1 MSRSILK
8 SAIPTLL
15 LTILIAAQPFNAFS
29 QGTNHTCGAAN
40 VHNPAVTYGQVTDVD
55 GNAYKT
61 VVIVDLVWFAENLKV
76 TRFQNGD
83 SIPNVSDSVTWR
95 GLTGP
100 GMCSYR
106 NDASYDCPQ
115 GKLYNYFVATDPRNP
130 CPFGWRVPSITDF
143 NKLINFFDSTANGGA
158 PSSLPNN
165 AGGFLKS
172 AGLTYWQAPN
182 VNATN
187 ASGFSALPNGS
198 RADIGAFSTSNKQS
212 AGYWYTTQ
220 VGPGMGFFLEL
231 AFTQDYAVRNAY
243 WARYG
248 ICLRCVTDQSSATT
262 NEMESSDLNVFPNPA
277 SESIHVG
284 VGSAMIGQD
293 YIIYDLTGR
302 ITLTGILDSEN
313 MTISIAGLP
322 VGMYFLKLPKTNAPV
337 VKIIKQ

>member
-1 MSRSILK
+1 
-8 SAIPTLL
+8 
-15 LTILIAAQPFNAFS
+15 
-29 QGTNHTCGAAN
+29 
-40 VHNPAVTYGQVTDVD
+40 
-55 GNAYKT
+55 
-61 VVIVDLVWFAENLKV
+61 
-76 TRFQNGD
+76 
-83 SIPNVSDSVTWR
+83 
-95 GLTGP
+95 
-100 GMCSYR
+100 
-106 NDASYDCPQ
+106 
-115 GKLYNYFVATDPRNP
+115 
-130 CPFGWRVPSITDF
+130 
-143 NKLINFFDSTANGGA
+143 LINFFDSTANGGA

-248 ICLRCVTDQSSATT
+248 ICLRCVTGLSSATT

-277 SESIHVG
+277 SESIHVS

-313 MTISIAGLP
+313 KTISIAGLP